1 MSAARY
7 RDEACPHRLT
17 LAVRKPGYNEGQQ
30 TYNIWYGRYDGA
42 DANQRLLPGEPA
54 PSRCC
59 LSQDAGWTL
68 ADKDTTER
76 RPFCLFFSRGS
87 CGYGTDCQ
95 FHHHLPGPIE
105 ERHLEATRDI
115 FGRMR
120 HAEHR
125 DDMSGAGCY
134 TSDSRTLYVGNLRAD
149 TAATPQ
155 LSNGGGPVPTA
166 RGSSAARLSPQDA
179 TVEMLYRHFGEW
191 GEIENINF
199 IERKNIAFVR
209 YRMRV
214 NAEFAREAMDHQ
226 ALDGKEVI
234 SCKWAFDDPNPVAI
248 AAAQRA
254 NEDAFL
260 MAMKARGYDMV
271 HSARDGA
278 VGAGVTGAEGISDN
292 LTDAPKGLIG
302 DGQEGADGAAVPALT
317 DGHTAPA
324 AKQQQAGGSGG
335 AEGGVEQALE
345 DLSQNAFF
353 KAVTDA
359 IGECPTQDT
368 DAPEYAEWYS
378 KYSSTAEGM
387 WPAWQ
392 AKQEQAAT
400 SAGGVKRSR
409 DDAGAEDASADA
421 AGSAKKAAPAS

>member
-1 MSAARY
+1 MK
-7 RDEACPHRLT
+7 
-17 LAVRKPGYNEGQQ
+17 KPGYNEGQQ

-87 CGYGTDCQ
+87 CGYGTECQ

-105 ERHLEATRDI
+105 ERNLEATRDI

-149 TAATPQ
+149 TAVTPQ
-155 LSNGGGPVPTA
+155 LSNGGGPVPS
-166 RGSSAARLSPQDA
+166 RGGGAKLAPQDA

-199 IERKNIAFVR
+199 IERKNIAFIR

-248 AAAQRA
+248 AASQRA
-254 NEDAFL
+254 NEDAFI

-271 HSARDGA
+271 HSAKEGA
-278 VGAGVTGAEGISDN
+278 VGAGVTGAEGISDSVG
-292 LTDAPKGLIG
+292 AGAGAQGLIG
-302 DGQEGADGAAVPALT
+302 DGQEGADGAAVPEAE
-317 DGHTAPA
+317 GAE
-324 AKQQQAGGSGG
+324 GG
-335 AEGGVEQALE
+335 AEGTAAAEDAQQPLE

-353 KAVTDA
+353 RAVTDS

-368 DAPEYAEWYS
+368 EAPEYAAWYQ
-378 KYSSTAEGM
+378 KYSDTAGAM
-387 WPAWQ
+387 WPQWE
-392 AKQEQAAT
+392 AKQASAQQSSSSEAA
-400 SAGGVKRSR
+400 SGVKRGR
-409 DDAGAEDASADA
+409 EGGEGALENSGAQPSA
-421 AGSAKKAAPAS
+421 AKKAAVEA

>member
-1 MSAARY
+1 MSAIVVLIL
-7 RDEACPHRLT
+7 HRIPKYLSI
-17 LAVRKPGYNEGQQ
+17 AVRKPGYNEGQQ

-54 PSRCC
+54 PARCC

-105 ERHLEATRDI
+105 ERNLEATKDI

-155 LSNGGGPVPTA
+155 LSNGGGPVPT
-166 RGSSAARLSPQDA
+166 RGNSGPKLTPQDA

-199 IERKNIAFVR
+199 IERKNIAFIR
-209 YRMRV
+209 YRMRT

-248 AAAQRA
+248 AASQRA

-260 MAMKARGYDMV
+260 MAMKARGYEMV
-271 HSARDGA
+271 HSAREGA
-278 VGAGVTGAEGISDN
+278 VGAGVTGAEGISDGG
-292 LTDAPKGLIG
+292 TAVAKGLIG
-302 DGQEGADGAAVPALT
+302 DGQEGADGAAVLAIAAAAE
-317 DGHTAPA
+317 APE
-324 AKQQQAGGSGG
+324 GGGSASGG
-335 AEGGVEQALE
+335 APGAEEQPLE
-345 DLSQNAFF
+345 DLSKNAFF
-353 KAVTDA
+353 KAVTDS
-359 IGECPTQDT
+359 IGECPSQDT
-368 DAPEYAEWYS
+368 ESAAYAQWYDQYS
-378 KYSSTAEGM
+378 AAAESMWPQWQAQQSSSTSGTKRGRGGSEEDSHGAAIEGDTQ
-387 WPAWQ
+387 PA
-392 AKQEQAAT
+392 
-400 SAGGVKRSR
+400 
-409 DDAGAEDASADA
+409 
-421 AGSAKKAAPAS
+421 AKKSAPSS